1 MKKLGVI
8 RCQQTEDMCPGTRDF
23 ATAKEGSGSLAESCP
38 GKKAVTRA
46 AMLRDRGAEVIM
58 LASCI
63 GKGTPIGFPC
73 PYKGMMKQAIHA
85 KLGED
90 FPVLEWSHEPSG
102 KKC

>member
-1 MKKLGVI
+1 MEGFV
-8 RCQQTEDMCPGTRDF
+8 QPFPGLRPADP
-23 ATAKEGSGSLAESCP
+23 AVCRHVSLQRALP
-38 GKKAVTRA
+38 RA

>member
-1 MKKLGVI
+1 M
-8 RCQQTEDMCPGTRDF
+8 
-23 ATAKEGSGSLAESCP
+23 
-38 GKKAVTRA
+38 TRA
-46 AMLRDRGAEVIM
+46 AMLKERGAEVIM

-73 PYKGMMKQAIHA
+73 PNKGLMVKAIKA

-90 FPVLEWSHEPSG
+90 FPVLEYSHEASA